1 MKRGVRET
9 ERGDKTKELTMEGGK
24 AAKEKKQRRRKYTQG
39 NKLNGDAT
47 LTKWLAQANTHIP
60 R

>member
-24 AAKEKKQRRRKYTQG
+24 AAKEKKQRRRK
-39 NKLNGDAT
+39 
-47 LTKWLAQANTHIP
+47 
-60 R
+60 